1 MRKTYDT
8 AFKVKV
14 AIEAVK
20 EQMTLGELA
29 QKYEIHPVQVS
40 QWKKQLLEGADG
52 VFERPNKKRALERK
66 SEEEHDR
73 LLKTVGQ
80 LKVENDFLKKNTA
93 NITGASRDGRTESSG
108 S

>member
-52 VFERPNKKRALERK
+52 VFERPSKKRSREREA
-66 SEEEHDR
+66 EEERDQ

-80 LKVENDFLKKNTA
+80 LKVENDFLKKKHREYY
-93 NITGASRDGRTESSG
+93 GSES
-108 S
+108 

>member
-14 AIEAVK
+14 AIEAIK
-20 EQMTLGELA
+20 GHMTLGELA
-29 QKYEIHPVQVS
+29 QKYQIHPVQVS

-80 LKVENDFLKKNTA
+80 LKVENDFLKKKHREYY
-93 NITGASRDGRTESSG
+93 GSES
-108 S
+108 

>member
-52 VFERPNKKRALERK
+52 FFERPNKKRSREREA
-66 SEEEHDR
+66 EEERDQ

-80 LKVENDFLKKNTA
+80 LKVENDFLKKKHREYY
-93 NITGASRDGRTESSG
+93 GSES
-108 S
+108 